1 MKETPLEVLERLT
14 PTLSDINAEYGSGGP
29 YKQFQ
34 NELLGDVLEQI
45 VERGTSLLWS
55 IHNNAEIAVAKGF
68 LSAGT
73 IFPAHVHKDIHEWGF
88 ILEGAV
94 VVKIGNVEIKLG
106 RGGNIH
112 IAPNQIHT
120 IVADLDTWYVAIT
133 VPADRGMPDVRKPG

>member
-1 MKETPLEVLERLT
+1 MEETPLDVLERIT
-14 PTLSDINAEYGSGGP
+14 PTLSEINSEFGQGGP
-29 YKQFQ
+29 YKQYQ
-34 NELLGDVLEQI
+34 NEILGDSLDLV
-45 VERGTSLLWS
+45 VEKGTSLLWS

-73 IFPAHVHKDIHEWGF
+73 IFPTHVHKDIHEWGF

-94 VVKIGNVEIKLG
+94 IVKVDNEEIELG

-120 IVADLDTWYVAIT
+120 ITAELDTWYIAIT
-133 VPADRGMPDVRKPG
+133 IPADEGMPNVRKS